1 MSLIQEALRRRDEES
16 GNGPGKI
23 PPRVVLPVAN
33 PETPPPP
40 PSTATLPDSS
50 ARSRFWGV
58 LTTLLAVGLVVA
70 VSVLGWF
77 FFQFAPFL
85 RSSRE
90 SLFASNREPPVVE
103 LSEADL
109 RERKPVIAP
118 EQKDMTAVETVK
130 PLPQT
135 PVAAQPAAPEI
146 TKRDAAQSKQPLPAA
161 GSAPVMPPPS
171 QPVATAATSTG
182 STVEAAV
189 GGGPSRTSGA
199 VVAMRSVAMVA
210 KTSEWPRLTLNGVM
224 AQAGPAQGSA
234 IINGTMVEIGEKI
247 EGVRLVEVRRSGVL
261 LEFKGNT
268 QFVRVGQSTY

>member
-33 PETPPPP
+33 PEAP
-40 PSTATLPDSS
+40 PSSFSSATLPDSS

-85 RSSRE
+85 SSSRE
-90 SLFASNREPPVVE
+90 SLFASNRVPPVVE
-103 LSEADL
+103 LSEAEL

-118 EQKDMTAVETVK
+118 GQEDTITAETVK

-135 PVAAQPAAPEI
+135 SVAVQPAVPEI
-146 TKRDAAQSKQPLPAA
+146 TKRGTAQSTQPLPPA
-161 GSAPVMPPPS
+161 GSAPVMGPP
-171 QPVATAATSTG
+171 VHRDATAATSTE

-189 GGGPSRTSGA
+189 GSGPSRTSGA
-199 VVAMRSVAMVA
+199 VVAMRSVAIAA

-224 AQAGPAQGSA
+224 AQTGPAQGSA